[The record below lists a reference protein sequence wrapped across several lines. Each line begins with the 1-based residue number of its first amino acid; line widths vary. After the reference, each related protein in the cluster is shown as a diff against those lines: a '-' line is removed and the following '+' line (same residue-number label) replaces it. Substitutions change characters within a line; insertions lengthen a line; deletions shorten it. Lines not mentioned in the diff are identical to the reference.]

1 MSRKKPNRNQQQGWQ
16 KVEQPGEAAPTEP
29 KPEQVTE
36 PKPEPKAEKPQAKP
50 EPKPEQVTEPK
61 PEPKAEKPQAKPEPK
76 PEQVTEPKP
85 EPKAEKPQAKPEP
98 KPKQENA
105 PQTAKRKKSDKR
117 RRKHSAA
124 VPLGGLFILLAL
136 IGLITVVTL
145 GVQTTENLID
155 NSKKKTEFG
164 NFILPVLMFD
174 PVPFEDPNEMG
185 DLALLRS
192 SIWAAILENNERY
205 AIGDGSMISVPQ
217 SDVDVACA
225 MLFGDG
231 VTLIHQSFEDYLSI
245 YSYNA
250 DTKTYYVPVDATI
263 LYTPQVEEINRTG
276 NLFELTVGYIAPDN
290 QWIQQV
296 KKEKSVPV
304 PSKYMIYVLERE
316 DGEYRLTAI
325 KDPPDGAVPGLPQIS
340 DNGEQSTPAAP
351 QTVEPTAPT
360 EQTKPTEETPKQP
373 EKQKKSEDSETA
385 KAAAEQVA

>member
-16 KVEQPGEAAPTEP
+16 KVEQPGKAAPTEP
-29 KPEQVTE
+29 KPEQVTQ
-36 PKPEPKAEKPQAKP
+36 PKP

-61 PEPKAEKPQAKPEPK
+61 PEPKAEKPQAKP
-76 PEQVTEPKP
+76 EPKP

-225 MLFGDG
+225 KLFGDG

-360 EQTKPTEETPKQP
+360 EQTKPTEETPEQP
-373 EKQKKSEDSETA
+373 EEQKKSEDSETA

>member
-16 KVEQPGEAAPTEP
+16 KVEQPAKAAPT
-29 KPEQVTE
+29 
-36 PKPEPKAEKPQAKP
+36 

-105 PQTAKRKKSDKR
+105 PQNAKRKKSDKR

-225 MLFGDG
+225 KLFGDG
-231 VTLIHQSFEDYLSI
+231 VTLVHQSFEDYLSI

-316 DGEYRLTAI
+316 DGEYHLTAI

-340 DNGEQSTPAAP
+340 DNGEQSIPAAPLTETP

-360 EQTKPTEETPKQP
+360 EQTKPTEETPEQP
-373 EKQKKSEDSETA
+373 EEQKKSEDSETA

>member
-1 MSRKKPNRNQQQGWQ
+1 MSRKKPNRNQKQGWQ

-61 PEPKAEKPQAKPEPK
+61 PEPKAEKPQ
-76 PEQVTEPKP
+76 V
-85 EPKAEKPQAKPEP
+85 KPEP

-225 MLFGDG
+225 KLFGDG

-360 EQTKPTEETPKQP
+360 EQTKPTEETPEQP
-373 EKQKKSEDSETA
+373 EEQKKSEDSETA

>member
-16 KVEQPGEAAPTEP
+16 KVEQPGKAAPTEP
-29 KPEQVTE
+29 KPEQVTQ
-36 PKPEPKAEKPQAKP
+36 PKP
-50 EPKPEQVTEPK
+50 EPKPEQVT
-61 PEPKAEKPQAKPEPK
+61 QPK

-105 PQTAKRKKSDKR
+105 PQNAKRKKSDKR

-225 MLFGDG
+225 KLFGDG
-231 VTLIHQSFEDYLSI
+231 VTLVHQSFEDYLSI

-276 NLFELTVGYIAPDN
+276 NLFELKRAC
-290 QWIQQV
+290 
-296 KKEKSVPV
+296 
-304 PSKYMIYVLERE
+304 RF
-316 DGEYRLTAI
+316 
-325 KDPPDGAVPGLPQIS
+325 
-340 DNGEQSTPAAP
+340 PA
-351 QTVEPTAPT
+351 
-360 EQTKPTEETPKQP
+360 
-373 EKQKKSEDSETA
+373 SI
-385 KAAAEQVA
+385 